1 MLFLL
6 YIKIKLENMIKIM
19 PTFLILSKI
28 DLKNPNFSLG
38 NHSQRDEEFNPNK
51 NHGLAEIRT
60 QDLRRV
66 KATS

>member
-1 MLFLL
+1 MATPPISREGYRQAILPLFQK
-6 YIKIKLENMIKIM
+6 KI
-19 PTFLILSKI
+19 
-28 DLKNPNFSLG
+28 
-38 NHSQRDEEFNPNK
+38 K